1 MDPTDLLKAI
11 IQGDGVETLMLQ
23 SIRVL
28 ADDALTAL
36 RAGETEIYLS
46 QTEQLIEAT
55 ARLMAFRM
63 EADMVAPEQPA
74 VKPVSHLRVV
84 K

>member
-1 MDPTDLLKAI
+1 MDPTELLNAI
-11 IQGDGVETLMLQ
+11 LRGGGVETLMLQ

-28 ADDALTAL
+28 ADDALLAL
-36 RAGETEIYLS
+36 KSSETEIYAV
-46 QTEQLIEAT
+46 QVEQLIEAT